1 MIDFII
7 DILWLSS
14 ALSVFSCIVLFI
26 LNPMYEYWMIN
37 KNDIDTESE
46 LYISVRKAVE
56 EAEGDPIEIKLVI
69 GGVKDDNRN
78 KEVA

>member
-14 ALSVFSCIVLFI
+14 ALAVFSCIVLFI
-26 LNPMYEYWMIN
+26 LSPLYEFWMIN
-37 KNDIDTESE
+37 KSNIDTESE
-46 LYISVRKAVE
+46 LYKSVLEAVDK
-56 EAEGDPIEIKLVI
+56 AEGQSIQVQLVI
-69 GGVKDDNRN
+69 GEEDVSGD

>member
-14 ALSVFSCIVLFI
+14 ALAVFSCIVLF
-26 LNPMYEYWMIN
+26 LLSPLYEFWMIN
-37 KNDIDTESE
+37 KGNIDTASE
-46 LYISVRKAVE
+46 LYKSVIEAVE
-56 EAEGDPIEIKLVI
+56 TAEGQSIEVQLVI
-69 GGVKDDNRN
+69 GGEDVSGD

>member
-14 ALSVFSCIVLFI
+14 ALAVFSCIVLFI
-26 LNPMYEYWMIN
+26 LSPLYEFWMIN
-37 KNDIDTESE
+37 KGNIDTESE
-46 LYISVRKAVE
+46 LYKSVLEAVDK
-56 EAEGDPIEIKLVI
+56 AEGQSIQVQLVI
-69 GGVKDDNRN
+69 GEEDVSGD

>member
-14 ALSVFSCIVLFI
+14 ALAVFSCIILFI
-26 LNPMYEYWMIN
+26 LSPLYEFWMIN
-37 KNDIDTESE
+37 KGNIDTESE
-46 LYISVRKAVE
+46 LYRSVLEAVDK
-56 EAEGDPIEIKLVI
+56 AEGQSIQVQLVI
-69 GGVKDDNRN
+69 GEEDVSGD

>member
-14 ALSVFSCIVLFI
+14 ALAVFSCIVLFI
-26 LNPMYEYWMIN
+26 LSPMYEYWMIN

-46 LYISVRKAVE
+46 LYKSIIKAVE
-56 EAEGDPIEIKLVI
+56 EAEGESIEVQLVI
-69 GGVKDDNRN
+69 GGVKD
-78 KEVA
+78 

>member
-7 DILWLSS
+7 DILWVSS
-14 ALSVFSCIVLFI
+14 ALSVFSCIVLFL

-46 LYISVRKAVE
+46 LYISVLKAVE
-56 EAEGDPIEIKLVI
+56 EAEGDSIEVQLVI
-69 GGVKDDNRN
+69 GGVKDGNRN